1 MSRISRFAY
10 LCGASNAVCC
20 WLRVPKLALSLE
32 VILLRS
38 RHGSSSA
45 SGAASAARRRLLK
58 LLYIVGCIGRPFRP
72 SLLYPWTLALRITFM
87 KPSWSGDE
95 LIKSI
100 FLLLGQY
107 WYPAL
112 GISWYTIA
120 PDLASEAV
128 IAYDKFGMGP
138 NAEVWEQ
145 YLISF
150 YWVTTTLTVNGYV
163 L

>member
-1 MSRISRFAY
+1 M
-10 LCGASNAVCC
+10 
-20 WLRVPKLALSLE
+20 
-32 VILLRS
+32 
-38 RHGSSSA
+38 
-45 SGAASAARRRLLK
+45 
-58 LLYIVGCIGRPFRP
+58 
-72 SLLYPWTLALRITFM
+72 T
-87 KPSWSGDE
+87 
-95 LIKSI
+95 KSK
-100 FLLLGQY
+100 FLPPGQY

-128 IAYDKFGMGP
+128 IEYDKFGMGP

-163 L
+163 LYFLSRIV

>member
-1 MSRISRFAY
+1 M
-10 LCGASNAVCC
+10 
-20 WLRVPKLALSLE
+20 
-32 VILLRS
+32 
-38 RHGSSSA
+38 
-45 SGAASAARRRLLK
+45 
-58 LLYIVGCIGRPFRP
+58 
-72 SLLYPWTLALRITFM
+72 T
-87 KPSWSGDE
+87 
-95 LIKSI
+95 KSK
-100 FLLLGQY
+100 FLPPGQY

-128 IAYDKFGMGP
+128 IEYDKFGMGP

-163 L
+163 LYFLSRIVQINNSLALISLVVTDLLET